1 MFRATLNFRSSRNLE
16 EPIPTSQLLFQL
28 RLATANALSLT
39 WQRPTSNGEA
49 ISHYQVDTGTSVIDT
64 SGPDTNFLLD
74 GLRPDTAYTVRVRA
88 IPPPTPVVASAVAA
102 VTSTSESTHCALAD
116 GLGLG
121 EGLADAPAE
130 ALAAGSGDC
139 SPESSSGSGEIDS
152 PKLGEALGS

>member
-64 SGPDTNFLLD
+64 SGPETNFLLD

-88 IPPPTPVVASAVAA
+88 MNSIGPGAFSQSARFNTRPLPPAPPRC
-102 VTSTSESTHCALAD
+102 ELANVSFNSIK
-116 GLGLG
+116 LKWG
-121 EGLADAPAE
+121 EGTRHAT
-130 ALAAGSGDC
+130 
-139 SPESSSGSGEIDS
+139 GELCHYTLEMENS
-152 PKLGEALGS
+152 RNQ